1 MAMAAAVEATLVA
14 MDVEATAMVM
24 TVAEVLAAAL
34 RCWPRRGRGRHSH
47 GVLATMA
54 MVAVLAVEA
63 LAAVAEVCNSDGSSV
78 EVVAVGVAV
87 TVVRGD

>member
-1 MAMAAAVEATLVA
+1 
-14 MDVEATAMVM
+14 
-24 TVAEVLAAAL
+24 
-34 RCWPRRGRGRHSH
+34 
-47 GVLATMA
+47 MA

-87 TVVRGD
+87 TVVRGDEGRGVGHRHGCSDQLAGNCA